1 VVVPFPMSGENR
13 RAREAQ
19 LGAVQLGPGIE
30 FHFRPVRAA
39 PANYTSEHDSVLA
52 DVSILDACK
61 RAQDEGY
68 DAVCIDTMSDSG
80 LAAARS
86 VLDIPVIGPGRAS
99 MLAALM
105 LGERFSILIMWER
118 WRHLYRKTLAELDLG
133 RRCASIRSIGVQ
145 PDNQSL
151 LAGKEEDVFPRL
163 LDAARTCI
171 ERDGAEVIL
180 LGSTTMHQAHGYLA
194 ARLPVPVI
202 NPGPLTY
209 KLAEAA
215 LALGLKHSRKA
226 FPKPLAPRLDV
237 IDAFF
242 DGLKS

>member
-1 VVVPFPMSGENR
+1 MVVPFPMSAENR

-19 LGAVQLGPGIE
+19 LEAVELGAGLE

-61 RAQDEGY
+61 GAQAEGY

-86 VLDIPVIGPGRAS
+86 LLDIPVIAPGRAS
-99 MLAALM
+99 MLVALM
-105 LGERFSILIMWER
+105 LGERFSILIMWDR

-133 RRCASIRSIGVQ
+133 RRCASIRSIGVR
-145 PDNQSL
+145 PDNQAL
-151 LAGKEEDVFPRL
+151 LAGKEDEVFPLL
-163 LDAARTCI
+163 LDAARACI
-171 ERDGAEVIL
+171 DEDGAEVIL
-180 LGSTTMHQAHGYLA
+180 LGSTTMHQAHGFLA
-194 ARLPVPVI
+194 SRLPVPVI

-209 KLAEAA
+209 KLAETA
-215 LALGLKHSRKA
+215 LALGLRHSRKA
-226 FPKPLAPRLDV
+226 FPGPLAPRTDM
-237 IDAFF
+237 IDAMF
-242 DGLKS
+242 DNLGQ